1 VLLNSPPFTP
11 KVKLPEKAV
20 ACETGVP
27 AGLSLTVAVSVTTVP
42 NGAGFGVATSVVTVA
57 ALLAVNI
64 VELALVRK
72 LVSPEYVAE

>member
-1 VLLNSPPFTP
+1 VLLNRPPLKP
-11 KVKLPEKAV
+11 KVKLPVKAV
-20 ACETGVP
+20 ASDTGVP
-27 AGLSLTVAVSVTTVP
+27 AGLSLTVAVSVTIVP
-42 NGAGFGVATSVVTVA
+42 NAAGFGVATSVVTVA